1 MHNSRLCI
9 IQLTYNVFKGVSMS
23 LRLKCVFIRQ
33 NISRKTECVLLLDA
47 VYSHFMSDSAIS
59 LVFCRINPLL

>member
-9 IQLTYNVFKGVSMS
+9 IQFTYDVFKGVSMS

-33 NISRKTECVLLLDA
+33 NISRKTECVLLLK
-47 VYSHFMSDSAIS
+47 VYK
-59 LVFCRINPLL
+59 LLHVRLRSIACFLWY